1 MTREVGFPT
10 VSERKAWRA
19 AGVIVAGSFLFAAL
33 RRARRLSGGI
43 AEDPVS
49 STSQYARS
57 AQLAGLATRV
67 GGLAAAN
74 RAKKVFASAK
84 RKDELDAEL
93 ELRSAQEI
101 AEALGNMKGALMKI
115 GQLASFVDSGMSEPA
130 RQALAQ
136 LQQNAPPMSR
146 ELADEVVL
154 RELGAKPER
163 VFAKWD
169 AVPIAAASIGQVHR
183 AITRDGVAVAVK
195 LQYPGVDKAIRADLA
210 NFDLGMLGAPM
221 LFGGLDV
228 PALVEE
234 VRSRIGE
241 ELDYAKEA
249 ANQRLFADWFR
260 DHPYIHVPRVI
271 DSLSTSRVLT
281 TELAV
286 GHHFSEVETW
296 SQDERDMAAEAIFR
310 FVFRSLYRLH
320 AFNGDPHPGNYL
332 FQPGG
337 RVTFLDFGLVKRF
350 TDEHIEQL
358 LGLVRA
364 AVIEP
369 DTAALRAACE
379 HAGFLIPGA
388 PVPDERVVEY
398 IGPFYDMVKRDEPF
412 RFTREH
418 ASEIARR
425 FLLGRAAFGD
435 FIRYA
440 NLPPQFVILQR
451 INLGLL
457 AILGRLGAVGNWR
470 RIAEEMWPITDAP
483 PSTALGEREH
493 AWLLQRF
500 GH

>member
-1 MTREVGFPT
+1 MSKRWG
-10 VSERKAWRA
+10 WRA
-19 AGVIVAGSFLFAAL
+19 AGILLAGSLLVSARRFARR
-33 RRARRLSGGI
+33 RRAGGG
-43 AEDPVS
+43 ANRPVS
-49 STSQYARS
+49 ATTRS
-57 AQLAGLATRV
+57 ARAAELAGLATRV
-67 GGLAAAN
+67 GGMAAAN
-74 RAKKVFASAK
+74 RARRVFASAE
-84 RKDELDAEL
+84 RRDELDTEFQ
-93 ELRSAQEI
+93 LRSAQEV
-101 AEALGNMKGALMKI
+101 ASALGNMKGALMKI

-136 LQQNAPPMSR
+136 LQQNAPPMSPD
-146 ELADEVVL
+146 LAEEVVR

-163 VFAKWD
+163 AFAEWD
-169 AVPIAAASIGQVHR
+169 PVPIAAASIGQVHR

-195 LQYPGVDKAIRADLA
+195 VQYPGVDQAIRADLA

-228 PALVEE
+228 KALVEE

-241 ELDYAKEA
+241 ELDYTHEA

-260 DHPYIHVPRVI
+260 DHPFIHVPRVI
-271 DSLSTSRVLT
+271 EALSTSRVLT

-286 GHHFSEVETW
+286 GHRFDDVETW
-296 SQDERDMAAEAIFR
+296 SQIERDLAAEAIFR

-364 AVIEP
+364 AVLDP
-369 DTAALRAACE
+369 DTAALREACE
-379 HAGFLIPGA
+379 RAGFLLPGA

-457 AILGRLGAVGNWR
+457 AILGRLEAVGNWR
-470 RIAEEMWPITDAP
+470 RIAEELWPITNAP

-493 AWLLQRF
+493 SWLLRRY